1 VQVSQETVS
10 RLTCYLTSNSTF
22 SIMGKK
28 VFGKKEALTLEVL
41 KVDIHHAGYSGR
53 QDAVQDIHFT
63 LNSGKLVGLIGPNG
77 AGKSTTIKAIIN
89 LLPELAGN
97 ILFMHENKT
106 CAYIP
111 EQPVLYDELTLW
123 EHLEL
128 SAAAYEMDRE
138 YFIKRSEE
146 LLFLFHLTDVK
157 HHFPGSF
164 SKGMQQKLMV
174 IIGLLIQPDVYII
187 DEPFVGLD
195 PRATMQF
202 INLLEE
208 EKTRGAGIL
217 ISTHQLDIAER
228 ICDDIILIAN
238 GKLVTQGNL
247 EQIREQCRLPKASL
261 FDCFNSILENA

>member
-1 VQVSQETVS
+1 
-10 RLTCYLTSNSTF
+10 
-22 SIMGKK
+22 M
-28 VFGKKEALTLEVL
+28 EVL
-41 KVDIHHAGYSGR
+41 KVEIKHAGYSGH
-53 QDAVQDIHFT
+53 QDAVKDIHFT
-63 LNSGKLVGLIGPNG
+63 LDSGNLVGLIGPNG
-77 AGKSTTIKAIIN
+77 AGKSTTIKAIVN
-89 LLPELAGN
+89 LLPEMVGD
-97 ILFMHENKT
+97 IRFTSENRT
-106 CAYIP
+106 CTYIP

-128 SAAAYEMDRE
+128 AAAAYEMDRK

-146 LLFLFHLTDVK
+146 LLSLFHLTDVK

-208 EKTRGAGIL
+208 EKTHGAGIL

-228 ICDDIILIAN
+228 ICDSIILIAD
-238 GKLVTQGNL
+238 GKLVAQGNL
-247 EQIREQCRLPKASL
+247 GQIREKCLLPNASL
-261 FDCFNSILENA
+261 FDCFNVILENE